1 MFLITNKFDMN
12 TATFT
17 QFLDKVE
24 EVAANLDE
32 VPDELLKQL
41 SYLVLLEIKERE
53 EKLTEDDADYVH
65 PAREAMDDMERDWAS
80 SHNSL

>member
-1 MFLITNKFDMN
+1 MN

-41 SYLVLLEIKERE
+41 SYLVLLEIKERK
-53 EKLTEDDADYVH
+53 EKLTEDDADVFE
-65 PAREAMDDMERDWAS
+65 PDEVAEAFSKD
-80 SHNSL
+80 